1 MIVKKVRREIV
12 DKPKTW
18 QIGDLVDYIR
28 FPHNKNPQEK
38 VAHAGVLRA
47 GDGDLDLGIGLHVLV
62 NVLLVVG
69 AEPELALQLAG
80 KHKGACSQSP
90 H

>member
-28 FPHNKNPQEK
+28 FPHN
-38 VAHAGVLRA
+38 HLF
-47 GDGDLDLGIGLHVLV
+47 LGFRLP
-62 NVLLVVG
+62 
-69 AEPELALQLAG
+69 AYPA
-80 KHKGACSQSP
+80 P
-90 H
+90 

>member
-38 VAHAGVLRA
+38 VAHAGSRNFLTSTHN
-47 GDGDLDLGIGLHVLV
+47 G
-62 NVLLVVG
+62 
-69 AEPELALQLAG
+69 
-80 KHKGACSQSP
+80 
-90 H
+90 